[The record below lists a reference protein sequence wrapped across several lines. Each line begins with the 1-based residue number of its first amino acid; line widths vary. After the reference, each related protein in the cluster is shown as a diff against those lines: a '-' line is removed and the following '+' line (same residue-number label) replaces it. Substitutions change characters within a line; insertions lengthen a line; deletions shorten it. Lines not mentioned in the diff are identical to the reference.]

1 MCCIDDDKWHDALA
15 LELPPIFEPLVANSF
30 LFGLSSNLI
39 KSQIWPRLATCV
51 GDDVDFVV
59 VAHVCVVCKSWKLW
73 ADTTEEVR
81 RLKDYANFQSGGW
94 KEEVDNFAWKNCD
107 FDSLPWEDEDNI
119 DDWYA
124 NEW

>member
-15 LELPPIFEPLVANSF
+15 LELPPISELLVANSF
-30 LFGLSSNLI
+30 LFVLSSDLI

-94 KEEVDNFAWKNCD
+94 REEVDNSTWGNCD
-107 FDSLPWEDEDNI
+107 SDVLPWEDEDNI
-119 DDWYA
+119 DD
-124 NEW
+124 